1 MFDFNNNYQKIQELI
16 RNYRAI
22 KRRATELFDERE
34 IYNHQKAELFARFG
48 NRYGNV
54 ADSEARIYTEQE
66 LTQLRLELANSAGLW
81 PLIKSMLG
89 FGKSQREVYRE
100 LMGKLTG
107 LLNFM
112 EDQIR
117 DCRSEAD
124 AIWYKL
130 QQISEEYTQAYKSA
144 MCYGGCT
151 SDSDW
156 TSYVIPETL
165 ENPRIFLGD
174 LLKPFM
180 TEEEQRELSGDGKIL
195 FNLCRDGEKIAVPWG
210 FFIVSTDTA

>member
-89 FGKSQREVYRE
+89 FGKKSER
-100 LMGKLTG
+100 G
-107 LLNFM
+107 LPGVN
-112 EDQIR
+112 
-117 DCRSEAD
+117 
-124 AIWYKL
+124 
-130 QQISEEYTQAYKSA
+130 
-144 MCYGGCT
+144 G
-151 SDSDW
+151 
-156 TSYVIPETL
+156 ET
-165 ENPRIFLGD
+165 
-174 LLKPFM
+174 
-180 TEEEQRELSGDGKIL
+180 DG
-195 FNLCRDGEKIAVPWG
+195 A
-210 FFIVSTDTA
+210 S